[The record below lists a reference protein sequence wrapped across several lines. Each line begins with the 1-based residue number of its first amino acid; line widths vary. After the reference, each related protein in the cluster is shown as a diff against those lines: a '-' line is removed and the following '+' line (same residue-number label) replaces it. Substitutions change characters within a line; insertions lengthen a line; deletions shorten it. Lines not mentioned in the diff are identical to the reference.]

1 MPRGP
6 SRAEQRAARR
16 AVRKLNEECAAIQA
30 RHAEAQAQQLAAVQA
45 ELMRIMLV
53 GLGINNNAG
62 AGDAA
67 FQAPQA
73 QVLPEVE
80 RRIATLEGLVATLTE
95 RGEEERA
102 QHFQHELDI
111 ILRGDVTIATEAAA
125 APTTTIAHAAEA
137 TAEMVVERPLPA
149 SAALPATPVDTANRT
164 IDDFASSEDG
174 DEFEEDDDGWEV
186 VSVASSDYVECAGD
200 GGGGEG

>member
-102 QHFQHELDI
+102 QHFQHELDQ
-111 ILRGDVTIATEAAA
+111 LRGETAPAEEAVA

-149 SAALPATPVDTANRT
+149 SAALPVTPVDTANRT

-174 DEFEEDDDGWEV
+174 DEFEDDDGWEV